1 MISEEQIQDIIDSD
15 QYYSMEYFVWQMDP
29 ANTSIQ
35 QFFIDFIEP
44 NCEPEVLAL
53 MQHTGD
59 FYSSCEYDIEHRCY
73 LVLTH
78 DQAYNRASYYA
89 QASCES
95 AFYGL
100 PTNLRRYINEEA
112 YIADY
117 LEDADFGYILA
128 PSDGN
133 EYEEE
138 VNGITYYIYKQ

>member
-15 QYYSMEYFVWQMDP
+15 QSYSREYFVWQMDP

-78 DQAYNRASYYA
+78 DQAYELASDYA
-89 QASCES
+89 RESCEN

-100 PTNLRRYINEEA
+100 PQLSKLPGQKVQVCPLTIVTACADRRTGNFISSIYERNKKN
-112 YIADY
+112 ADS
-117 LEDADFGYILA
+117 L
-128 PSDGN
+128 
-133 EYEEE
+133 
-138 VNGITYYIYKQ
+138 